1 MRFLWVGLA
10 GALGAMSRYAIS
22 RAVGVTRF
30 PWATFAINVSGAF
43 ALALLL
49 TVVTHRR
56 VSADVATALSVG
68 FLGAY
73 TTFSTMAWE
82 TFDLG
87 RDGRE
92 VTAALYISASV
103 VAGVVAAVCG
113 HALGRAL
120 R

>member
-1 MRFLWVGLA
+1 MRYVWVGVA
-10 GALGAMSRYAIS
+10 GALGAVTRYAIN
-22 RAVGVTRF
+22 RAVGETRI
-30 PWATFAINVSGAF
+30 PWATFLINVTGSF

-49 TVVTHRR
+49 TIVTHRR

-73 TTFSTMAWE
+73 TTFSTLAWE
-82 TFDLG
+82 AFDLG
-87 RDGRE
+87 RDGRQL
-92 VTAALYISASV
+92 TAALYVTASMV
-103 VAGVVAAVCG
+103 LGLFAAFGG

>member
-1 MRFLWVGLA
+1 MRYLWVGLA
-10 GALGAMSRYAIS
+10 GAFGAVTRYAIG

-30 PWATFAINVSGAF
+30 PWVTLAINVSGSF
-43 ALALLL
+43 LLALLL
-49 TVVTHRR
+49 TIVTHRR
-56 VSADVATALSVG
+56 LSADLATALSVG

-82 TFDLG
+82 TLDLG
-87 RDGRE
+87 RNGRE
-92 VTAALYISASV
+92 VTAALYLAASIT
-103 VAGVVAAVCG
+103 AGLVAAGCG